1 MPTPFTIVVF
11 SQTHILLNSTMLRGK
26 GTMTTNQNVDWK
38 EVPAHLTICKGNVLK
53 STVNPI

>member
-1 MPTPFTIVVF
+1 
-11 SQTHILLNSTMLRGK
+11 MLRGK

-38 EVPAHLTICKGNVLK
+38 DVPAHLTIRKGNVLK